1 MFFGGGS
8 RLSEWYTE
16 RNKNRKVEK
25 AMGKTLALLIDGHG
39 LAFRAFY
46 ALPELNAPDGTPT
59 NAIVGFLN
67 MFQKILEEW
76 TPSHVGI
83 IFDAKGPTFRH
94 EVYAAYKE
102 GRTPTPPDF
111 SRQLPFL
118 KSILHASGYCVTALE
133 GIEADDILAGTAL
146 RAASE
151 GAEVL
156 LVSADK
162 DILQVLGNR
171 IRVLRPKKGVSSF
184 ALFDEEL
191 FLREYGFSPDAMRDY
206 LAMVGDAVDNV
217 PGIPGVGDKTARKL
231 LGQYGSLENIYSSL
245 SELSPALKG
254 RFLEHQDTAWRSR
267 DLVTLS
273 VKEALTLEE
282 LLPRSADEKELRDLC
297 SRLGMERF
305 SAKILAPRN
314 ASSGKELREAPFGH
328 PAPKDEKTGEEKS
341 GLKTRSLSGEVDNR
355 ASRTVSLDELFRE
368 DELAVHWFPENEDSS
383 HGMCPTLFLASRD
396 GRCWSG
402 SPESGGFFTP
412 LSEWA
417 QKGTLLTLRYK
428 TLCSILRGKVT
439 LSPERVWDAETSLY
453 LLHPDRASASLRDIL
468 KNQGVLTDAAPSA
481 VTEALW
487 RTRSII
493 QPQLE
498 EFGLEQ
504 LQRSIDLPLCPVL
517 VDMEQHGLGVH
528 KTGFLEL
535 EMDLQRRID
544 VIEEELAQNAGTQI
558 NLNSPKQV
566 GWLLFEKLGLPPL
579 KKTKTGYSTDVSVL
593 QMLASRP
600 GGDVPSLLLEHREL
614 SKMLTGFVHPFL
626 KARDETTGCVHSTF
640 EHVVT
645 GTGRLSSTNPNVQ
658 NLPVFGEWAGR
669 FRSALVPREK
679 EHLFVAA
686 DYAQIELRILG
697 HLAGEERLRTLFV
710 EERDVHTETASWV
723 FSVSPED
730 VTPELRRKAKVVN
743 FGLLYGMSAFGLAE
757 RLAVGNGEAQEL
769 VRRYFHVFPGV
780 REYMEETS
788 REALRRGYTKT
799 LFGRI
804 RPLDEV
810 STVEGRGSGALKRVA
825 INTPIQGTAAD
836 IAKLAMIRFYTLSMK
851 NLPEATLVLQVHDS
865 LVVET
870 PAVAVQETEKVLLEA
885 MEGAADLSVPLKAQP
900 KRGSSMRDI

>member
-1 MFFGGGS
+1 M
-8 RLSEWYTE
+8 
-16 RNKNRKVEK
+16 EK
-25 AMGKTLALLIDGHG
+25 AMKKTLALLIDGHG

-83 IFDAKGPTFRH
+83 VFDAKGPTFRH
-94 EVYAAYKE
+94 EIYAAYKE
-102 GRTPTPPDF
+102 GRVPTPPNF
-111 SRQLPFL
+111 SRQLPLL

-133 GIEADDILAGTAL
+133 GIEADDVLAGTAL
-146 RAASE
+146 RVAAE

-184 ALFDEEL
+184 ALFDEEI
-191 FLREYGFSPDAMRDY
+191 FVREYGFRPDAMRDY
-206 LAMVGDAVDNV
+206 LAIVGDAVDNI

-231 LGQYGSLENIYSSL
+231 LGHYGSLENIYLSL
-245 SELSPALKG
+245 SELSPTLKG
-254 RFLEHQDTAWRSR
+254 RFLEHQATVWASR

-273 VKEALTLEE
+273 MKEALALET
-282 LLPRSADEKELRDLC
+282 LLPRSADEKGLRDLC

-305 SAKILAPRN
+305 SAKILTLGN
-314 ASSGKELREAPFGH
+314 ASSGKEKESGETPSENQ
-328 PAPKDEKTGEEKS
+328 APKDERTTQEKG
-341 GLKTRSLSGEVDNR
+341 GLKTRSLSEEVENR
-355 ASRTVSLDELFRE
+355 AYRTVPLDELFRE
-368 DELAVHWFPENEDSS
+368 DELAVHWFPENEELFR
-383 HGMCPTLFLASRD
+383 GKCPTLFLASRD

-402 SPESGGFFTP
+402 SPESEAFFVP
-412 LSEWA
+412 FSKWA
-417 QKGTLLTLRYK
+417 EKGTLLTLRYK
-428 TLCSILRGKVT
+428 TLCSILRGRVT
-439 LSPERVWDAETSLY
+439 FSPERIWDAETSFY
-453 LLHPDRASASLRDIL
+453 LLHPDRASMSLRNTL
-468 KNQGVLTDAAPSA
+468 ESQGVPADTTPLA

-487 RTRSII
+487 RTRSVIR
-493 QPQLE
+493 PQLE
-498 EFGLEQ
+498 EFGLEK

-517 VDMEQHGLGVH
+517 VSMEQHGLGVH
-528 KTGFLEL
+528 EAAFLEL
-535 EMDLQRRID
+535 EKDLQQRID
-544 VIEEELAQNAGTQI
+544 VIEEELTQNAGTQV

-626 KARDETTGCVHSTF
+626 KARNETTGCVHSTF

-669 FRSALVPREK
+669 FRGALVPREK

-697 HLAGEERLRTLFV
+697 HLSGEERLRTLFV

-723 FSVSPED
+723 FSVSPEN

-757 RLAVGNGEAQEL
+757 RLAVGNEEAQEL
-769 VRRYFHVFPGV
+769 VRRYFQVFPGV

-810 STVEGRGSGALKRVA
+810 ATVEGRGSGALKRVA

-836 IAKLAMIRFYTLSMK
+836 IAKLAMIRFHNLAIK

-870 PAVAVQETEKVLLEA
+870 PSVAVQETEKVLLEA
-885 MEGAADLSVPLKAQP
+885 MQGAADLSIPLKAQP
-900 KRGSSMRDI
+900 KRGSSMRDV